1 MSVLKEKRG
10 EQKLGVLV
18 KAKTLME
25 YILEITKND
34 KTFAPAYEAL
44 TLDIIH
50 CAEDIYINLYSANE
64 VYLSKSNIELR
75 KEYQNI
81 AQAKCGTLLALLD
94 LAQGLNH
101 FPTKKIR
108 YVNKIINGDEKDFRA
123 CISEGDSYYSLQ
135 RMDKYYLSLWKGT
148 DYEQREI
155 QFIANLRAKKARNSS
170 RKSFS
175 G

>member
-10 EQKLGVLV
+10 EQKLEVLV
-18 KAKTLME
+18 KANSLMG
-25 YILEITKND
+25 YILEITKNE
-34 KTFAPAYEAL
+34 KTFTPAYEAL

-64 VYLSKSNIELR
+64 VYLSKQNIELR

-81 AQAKCGTLLALLD
+81 AQAKCGALLALLD

-101 FPTKKIR
+101 FSTKRIR
-108 YVNKIINGDEKDFRA
+108 FVNKIINGDE
-123 CISEGDSYYSLQ
+123 S
-135 RMDKYYLSLWKGT
+135 DKKGLKLLIQNWKQS
-148 DYEQREI
+148 DLKRV
-155 QFIANLRAKKARNSS
+155 RNS
-170 RKSFS
+170 KQD